1 MKKLTFGTPEEFVPT
16 KFCENLQYKET
27 DIAYNTADISF
38 RETPRGCLLEFPLLS
53 DEEVF
58 GFGLQL
64 KGFRHKNT
72 GVAPVRA
79 LVSDYT
85 HDENTYDI
93 DDQYML
99 GDSLMVAPLTEGD
112 NGKRRVYI
120 PEGSWQDYRTGE
132 AIECGWH
139 DVEAKLI
146 PVYKKLQ

>member
-1 MKKLTFGTPEEFVPT
+1 MEK
-16 KFCENLQYKET
+16 Y
-27 DIAYNTADISF
+27 
-38 RETPRGCLLEFPLLS
+38 
-53 DEEVF
+53 
-58 GFGLQL
+58 
-64 KGFRHKNT
+64 KNT

-85 HDENTYDI
+85 HDENTYGI

-99 GDSLMVAPLTEGD
+99 GDSLMVAPLTESD

-139 DVEAKLI
+139 DVEARLI